1 MNKLHAL
8 NGVFAVNKPIGWTSR
23 DVVNRVQNVLT
34 TSWWT
39 EQNLPVP
46 KKKVKMGHGGTL
58 VRHLLFWNMS
68 VDGLLFVL
76 PRANSM

>member
-1 MNKLHAL
+1 MNKLAAL

-34 TSWWT
+34 ASWYS

-58 VRHLLFWNMS
+58 VCIFFVTYNLFDIHI
-68 VDGLLFVL
+68 VYKY
-76 PRANSM
+76 